1 MLLLSV
7 KSAQSRLFP
16 SVQTLTWLD
25 AISSDC
31 LYSRRYVHILSY
43 LSPLLRSYHL
53 TQALPTLH
61 TRKQFVLTMFHSA
74 SVTSS
79 FILTSAVLLAGTS
92 QVTGTPLPQNTAT
105 PQGTACQVSV
115 FKKSQNRDVSY
126 CNGLFDAVGNCGFGG
141 YRDVP
146 AKNIKVPEAWG
157 ESKLPRI
164 SIPKSLWD
172 ANVNSDPS
180 IINNLCGSELRSS
193 MHLGLTKLT
202 VLGTIL
208 RNPCAVQK
216 QSLSQMRKAR
226 LHLA

>member
-1 MLLLSV
+1 ML
-7 KSAQSRLFP
+7 
-16 SVQTLTWLD
+16 
-25 AISSDC
+25 
-31 LYSRRYVHILSY
+31 
-43 LSPLLRSYHL
+43 
-53 TQALPTLH
+53 
-61 TRKQFVLTMFHSA
+61 HSA
-74 SVTSS
+74 SVTFST
-79 FILTSAVLLAGTS
+79 FLTCAALLAGTS
-92 QVTGTPLPQNTAT
+92 QVTGTPLPQDTAT

-115 FKKSQNRDVSY
+115 FNKSQNRDVGY
-126 CNGLFDAVGNCGFGG
+126 CNGLFDARGNCGFGG
-141 YRDVP
+141 YLNVDDPDP
-146 AKNIKVPEAWG
+146 AKRIKVPEAWG

-193 MHLGLTKLT
+193 MHPGLTKLT